1 MKKQAFGVVATL
13 LLGVNVLFPV
23 FAQAESLSELDKQES
38 AITRQSD
45 KISGEIQLALNDVNE
60 KYQEVNEIRAKISQN
75 ETKLAKTKTEITA
88 TEQKIERR
96 KTAIAERMKTAQ
108 VNGMN
113 ERSITALLEAKDL
126 GEFLNRAFA
135 MSVIQNTE
143 KTKVA
148 SLGEAKE
155 QLTELKAA
163 QEKTQ
168 NQLTADSK
176 SLEAETVKLDAKM
189 ANLKQ
194 ELADN
199 KVSLEKISQDKE
211 VEKARQAAEKA
222 QAAKAAKEAKEKA
235 AAEKAQAEKAAK
247 IASDKA
253 AAQAQVAK
261 ESAEKAAA
269 QQAEKAAQAQAAA
282 TKAASSAASNATSTT
297 TSSSQQATQTTTEST
312 TPSTPTTS
320 GRTLQM
326 ESTAYSCAE
335 SVNTYFTAM
344 GIDLRQ
350 NPQVIAV
357 DPSVIPLGSM
367 VEVSGYGIAIAG
379 DTGGAIKGNIIDC
392 HFSTVAECIQWGRR
406 SVTVTIIS

>member
-23 FAQAESLSELDKQES
+23 FAQAESLNELDKQES

-60 KYQEVNEIRAKISQN
+60 KYQEVNEIREKISQN
-75 ETKLAKTKTEITA
+75 ETKLAKTKTEITT

-113 ERSITALLEAKDL
+113 ERSITALLDAKDL

-155 QLTELKAA
+155 QLTELKAT

-168 NQLTADSK
+168 TQLETDSK
-176 SLEAETVKLDAKM
+176 NLAAETAKLDDKM

-199 KVSLEKISQDKE
+199 KASLEKISQDKA
-211 VEKARQAAEKA
+211 VEKARQAALKA
-222 QAAKAAKEAKEKA
+222 QAEKAAKEAKEKA
-235 AAEKAQAEKAAK
+235 AAEKAQAEKAAQ
-247 IASDKA
+247 AAAAEKA
-253 AAQAQVAK
+253 AK
-261 ESAEKAAA
+261 EASAKAAA
-269 QQAEKAAQAQAAA
+269 QQAAKDAAQATA
-282 TKAASSAASNATSTT
+282 KASSAASSSTAATTST
-297 TSSSQQATQTTTEST
+297 SQQTTESSAQAT

-392 HFSTVAECIQWGRR
+392 HFPTEEQCIQWGRR

>member
-23 FAQAESLSELDKQES
+23 FAQAESLNELDKQES

-60 KYQEVNEIRAKISQN
+60 KYQEVNEIREKISQN
-75 ETKLAKTKTEITA
+75 ETKLAKTKTEITT

-113 ERSITALLEAKDL
+113 ERSITALLDAKDL

-155 QLTELKAA
+155 QLTELKAT

-168 NQLTADSK
+168 TQLETDSK
-176 SLEAETVKLDAKM
+176 NLAAETAKLNDKM

-199 KVSLEKISQDKE
+199 KASLEKISQDKE
-211 VEKARQAAEKA
+211 VEKARQAALKA
-222 QAAKAAKEAKEKA
+222 QAEKAAKEAKEKA
-235 AAEKAQAEKAAK
+235 AAEK
-247 IASDKA
+247 
-253 AAQAQVAK
+253 V
-261 ESAEKAAA
+261 
-269 QQAEKAAQAQAAA
+269 QAEKAAQAAAAEKAQAEKSAKEASVKAAAQQAAKDAAQA
-282 TKAASSAASNATSTT
+282 TAKASSAASSSTAATTST
-297 TSSSQQATQTTTEST
+297 SQPATESSAQAT

-392 HFSTVAECIQWGRR
+392 HFPTEEQCIQWGRR

>member
-23 FAQAESLSELDKQES
+23 FAQAESLNELDKQES

-60 KYQEVNEIRAKISQN
+60 KYQEVNEIREKISQN
-75 ETKLAKTKTEITA
+75 ETKLAKTKTEITT

-155 QLTELKAA
+155 QLTELKAT

-168 NQLTADSK
+168 TQLETDSK
-176 SLEAETVKLDAKM
+176 NLAAETAKLDDKM

-199 KVSLEKISQDKE
+199 KASLEKISQDKE
-211 VEKARQAAEKA
+211 VEKARQAALKA
-222 QAAKAAKEAKEKA
+222 QAEKAAKEAKEKA
-235 AAEKAQAEKAAK
+235 AAEKAQAEKAAQAAAAEK
-247 IASDKA
+247 AQAEKA
-253 AAQAQVAK
+253 AK
-261 ESAEKAAA
+261 EASVKAAA
-269 QQAEKAAQAQAAA
+269 QQAAKDAAQATA
-282 TKAASSAASNATSTT
+282 KASSAASSSTAATTST
-297 TSSSQQATQTTTEST
+297 SQQTTESSAQAT

>member
-1 MKKQAFGVVATL
+1 MKKQTFGFVATL
-13 LLGVNVLFPV
+13 LLGANVLLPV
-23 FAQAESLSELDKQES
+23 FAHAESLNDLDKKES

-45 KISGEIQLALNDVNE
+45 KISGELQIALNDVNE
-60 KYQEVNEIRAKISQN
+60 KYQEVNDIRTKISEN
-75 ETKLAKTKTEITA
+75 EATLEKTKVDIKE
-88 TEQKIERR
+88 TEQKIEQR
-96 KTAIAERMKTAQ
+96 KEAIAERMKAAQ
-108 VNGMN
+108 VGGMTD
-113 ERSITALLEAKDL
+113 RSINALLESKDL

-135 MSVIQNTE
+135 MSVIQNAE

-148 SLGEAKE
+148 SLGEAKDT
-155 QLTELKAA
+155 LTELKAT

-168 NQLTADSK
+168 AQLKQDSQSLETETTKLDSK
-176 SLEAETVKLDAKM
+176 MV
-189 ANLKQ
+189 NLKQ

-199 KVSLEKISQDKE
+199 KTSLEKISQDKD

-222 QAAKAAKEAKEKA
+222 Q
-235 AAEKAQAEKAAK
+235 KAQAEKEAKEAEAAK
-247 IASDKA
+247 TAEAEKVSQAA
-253 AAQAQVAK
+253 AAQ
-261 ESAEKAAA
+261 EKAKAEAA
-269 QQAEKAAQAQAAA
+269 PQASTESSKP
-282 TKAASSAASNATSTT
+282 ASSA
-297 TSSSQQATQTTTEST
+297 SSSQQSTTQTSEQPKQEAPKPAE
-312 TPSTPTTS
+312 PSTPTTS

-350 NPQVIAV
+350 NPQVVAV

-392 HFSTVAECIQWGRR
+392 HFSTVEQCIQWGRR
-406 SVTVTIIS
+406 SVTVTVIS

>member
-1 MKKQAFGVVATL
+1 MKKQVFGVVATL

-38 AITRQSD
+38 VITRQSD

-60 KYQEVNEIRAKISQN
+60 KYQEVNDIRKKISQN
-75 ETKLAKTKTEITA
+75 ETKLAETKTEITA

-113 ERSITALLEAKDL
+113 ERSITALLDAKDL

-155 QLTELKAA
+155 QLTELQAT

-168 NQLTADSK
+168 TQLETDSK
-176 SLEAETVKLDAKM
+176 NLAAETAKLDDKM

-199 KVSLEKISQDKE
+199 KASLEKISQDKA
-211 VEKARQAAEKA
+211 VEKARQAALKA
-222 QAAKAAKEAKEKA
+222 QAEKAAKEAKEKA
-235 AAEKAQAEKAAK
+235 AAEKAQAEKAAQ
-247 IASDKA
+247 A
-253 AAQAQVAK
+253 AAAEKSAK
-261 ESAEKAAA
+261 EASAKAAA
-269 QQAEKAAQAQAAA
+269 QQAAKASAQATA
-282 TKAASSAASNATSTT
+282 KASSAASSSTAATTST
-297 TSSSQQATQTTTEST
+297 SQPATESSAQAT

-335 SVNTYFTAM
+335 AVNTYFTAM

-392 HFSTVAECIQWGRR
+392 HFPTEEQCIQWGRR

>member
-1 MKKQAFGVVATL
+1 MKKQVFGVVATL

-38 AITRQSD
+38 VITRQSD

-60 KYQEVNEIRAKISQN
+60 KYQEVNDIREKISQN
-75 ETKLAKTKTEITA
+75 ETKLAETKTEITA

-155 QLTELKAA
+155 QLTELKAT

-168 NQLTADSK
+168 TQLEIDSK
-176 SLEAETVKLDAKM
+176 NLAAETAKLDDKM

-199 KVSLEKISQDKE
+199 KASLEKISQDKE
-211 VEKARQAAEKA
+211 VEKARQAALKA
-222 QAAKAAKEAKEKA
+222 QAEKAAKEAKEKA
-235 AAEKAQAEKAAK
+235 AAEKAQAEKAAQ
-247 IASDKA
+247 DA
-253 AAQAQVAK
+253 AAEKAQAEKSAK
-261 ESAEKAAA
+261 EASAKAAA
-269 QQAEKAAQAQAAA
+269 QQAAKDAVQATA
-282 TKAASSAASNATSTT
+282 KASSAASSSTAATTST
-297 TSSSQQATQTTTEST
+297 SQQTTESSAQAT

>member
-1 MKKQAFGVVATL
+1 MKKQMFGFVATL
-13 LLGVNVLFPV
+13 LLGANVLLPV
-23 FAQAESLSELDKQES
+23 FAHAESLNDLDKKES

-45 KISGEIQLALNDVNE
+45 KISGELQIALNDVNE
-60 KYQEVNEIRAKISQN
+60 KYQEVNDIRTKISEN
-75 ETKLAKTKTEITA
+75 EATLEKTKVDIKE
-88 TEQKIERR
+88 TEQKIEQR
-96 KTAIAERMKTAQ
+96 KEAIAERMKAAQ
-108 VNGMN
+108 VGGMTD
-113 ERSITALLEAKDL
+113 RSINALLESKDL

-135 MSVIQNTE
+135 MSVIQNAE

-148 SLGEAKE
+148 SLGEAKDT
-155 QLTELKAA
+155 LTELKAT

-168 NQLTADSK
+168 AQLKQDSQSLETETTKLDSK
-176 SLEAETVKLDAKM
+176 MV
-189 ANLKQ
+189 NLKQ

-199 KVSLEKISQDKE
+199 KTSLEKISQDKD

-222 QAAKAAKEAKEKA
+222 Q
-235 AAEKAQAEKAAK
+235 KAQAEKEAKEAEAAK
-247 IASDKA
+247 TAEAEKASQAA
-253 AAQAQVAK
+253 AAQ
-261 ESAEKAAA
+261 EKAKAEAA
-269 QQAEKAAQAQAAA
+269 PQASTESSKP
-282 TKAASSAASNATSTT
+282 ASSA
-297 TSSSQQATQTTTEST
+297 SSSQQSTTQTSEQPKQEAPKPAE
-312 TPSTPTTS
+312 PSTPTTS

-350 NPQVIAV
+350 NPQVVAV

-392 HFSTVAECIQWGRR
+392 HFSTVEQCIQWGRR
-406 SVTVTIIS
+406 SVTVTVIS

>member
-13 LLGVNVLFPV
+13 LLGVNVLFPI
-23 FAQAESLSELDKQES
+23 FAQAESLNELDKQES

-60 KYQEVNEIRAKISQN
+60 KYQEVNEIREKISQN
-75 ETKLAKTKTEITA
+75 ETKLAKTKTEITT

-113 ERSITALLEAKDL
+113 ERSITALLDAKDL

-155 QLTELKAA
+155 QLTELKAT

-168 NQLTADSK
+168 TQLETDSK
-176 SLEAETVKLDAKM
+176 NLAAETAKLDDKM

-199 KVSLEKISQDKE
+199 KASLEKISQDKE
-211 VEKARQAAEKA
+211 VEKARQAALKA
-222 QAAKAAKEAKEKA
+222 QAEKAAKEAKEKA
-235 AAEKAQAEKAAK
+235 AAEKAQAEKAAQAAAAEK
-247 IASDKA
+247 AQAEKA
-253 AAQAQVAK
+253 AK
-261 ESAEKAAA
+261 EASAKAAA
-269 QQAEKAAQAQAAA
+269 QQAAKDAAQATA
-282 TKAASSAASNATSTT
+282 KASSAASSSTAATTST
-297 TSSSQQATQTTTEST
+297 SQQTTESSAQAT

>member
-23 FAQAESLSELDKQES
+23 FAQAESLNELDKQES

-60 KYQEVNEIRAKISQN
+60 KYQEVNEIREKISQN
-75 ETKLAKTKTEITA
+75 ETKLAKTKTEITT

-113 ERSITALLEAKDL
+113 ERSITALLDAKDL

-155 QLTELKAA
+155 QLTELQAT

-168 NQLTADSK
+168 TQLETDSK
-176 SLEAETVKLDAKM
+176 NLATETAKLDDKM

-199 KVSLEKISQDKE
+199 KASLEKISQDKA
-211 VEKARQAAEKA
+211 VEKARQAALKA
-222 QAAKAAKEAKEKA
+222 QAEKAAKEAKEKA
-235 AAEKAQAEKAAK
+235 AAEKAQAEKAAQAAAAEK
-247 IASDKA
+247 AQAEKA
-253 AAQAQVAK
+253 AK
-261 ESAEKAAA
+261 EASAKAAA
-269 QQAEKAAQAQAAA
+269 QQAAKDAAQATA
-282 TKAASSAASNATSTT
+282 KASSAASSSTAATTST
-297 TSSSQQATQTTTEST
+297 SQQTTESSAQAT

-335 SVNTYFTAM
+335 AVNTYFTAM

-392 HFSTVAECIQWGRR
+392 HFPTEEQCIQWGRR

>member
-23 FAQAESLSELDKQES
+23 FAQAESLNELDKQES

-60 KYQEVNEIRAKISQN
+60 KYQEVNEIREKISQN
-75 ETKLAKTKTEITA
+75 ETKLAKTKTEITT

-113 ERSITALLEAKDL
+113 ERPITALLDAKDL

-155 QLTELKAA
+155 QLTELKAT

-168 NQLTADSK
+168 TQLETDSK
-176 SLEAETVKLDAKM
+176 NLAAETAKLDDKM

-199 KVSLEKISQDKE
+199 KASLEKISQDKE
-211 VEKARQAAEKA
+211 VEKARQAALKA
-222 QAAKAAKEAKEKA
+222 QAEKAAKEAKEKA
-235 AAEKAQAEKAAK
+235 AAEKAQAEKAAQAAAAEK
-247 IASDKA
+247 AQAEKA
-253 AAQAQVAK
+253 AK
-261 ESAEKAAA
+261 EASAKAAA
-269 QQAEKAAQAQAAA
+269 QQAAKDAAQATA
-282 TKAASSAASNATSTT
+282 KASSAASSSTAATTST
-297 TSSSQQATQTTTEST
+297 SQQTTESSAQAT

>member
-1 MKKQAFGVVATL
+1 MKKQTFGFVATL
-13 LLGVNVLFPV
+13 LLGANVLLPV
-23 FAQAESLSELDKQES
+23 FAHAESLNELDKKES

-45 KISGEIQLALNDVNE
+45 KISGELQIALNDVNE
-60 KYQEVNEIRAKISQN
+60 KYQEVNDIRTKISEN
-75 ETKLAKTKTEITA
+75 EATLEKTKVDIKE
-88 TEQKIERR
+88 TEQKIEQR
-96 KTAIAERMKTAQ
+96 KEAIAERMKAAQ
-108 VNGMN
+108 VGGMTD
-113 ERSITALLEAKDL
+113 RSINALLESKDL

-135 MSVIQNTE
+135 MSVIQNAE

-148 SLGEAKE
+148 SLGEAKDT
-155 QLTELKAA
+155 LTELKAT

-168 NQLTADSK
+168 AQLKQDSQSLETETTKLDSK
-176 SLEAETVKLDAKM
+176 MV
-189 ANLKQ
+189 NLKQ

-199 KVSLEKISQDKE
+199 ITSLEKISQDKD

-222 QAAKAAKEAKEKA
+222 Q
-235 AAEKAQAEKAAK
+235 KAQAEKEAKEAEAAK
-247 IASDKA
+247 TAEAEKASQAA
-253 AAQAQVAK
+253 AAQ
-261 ESAEKAAA
+261 EKAKAEAA
-269 QQAEKAAQAQAAA
+269 PQASTESSKP
-282 TKAASSAASNATSTT
+282 ASSA
-297 TSSSQQATQTTTEST
+297 SSSQQSTTQTSEQPKQEATKPAE
-312 TPSTPTTS
+312 PSTPTTS

-350 NPQVIAV
+350 NPQVVAV

-392 HFSTVAECIQWGRR
+392 HFSTVEQCIQWGRR
-406 SVTVTIIS
+406 SVTVTVIS